1 MRTELFDFHLPTEL
15 IAQHPVRPRDAAR
28 LLVVRPKRLLD
39 RRVLDLPE
47 LLRPGDLLVLNDTR
61 VLPVRLYGKRGDA
74 GVEVT
79 PFQLDAPTRWR
90 AFAKPARK
98 CRPGDVLTF
107 GSELAAEIVAK
118 GQRGEVGLDFRC
130 QGAELRD
137 FLERHGAMPLP
148 PYIRRPR
155 GGDPCDRED
164 YQTLFARR
172 EGAVAAPTAALHF
185 TERLMAGLAARG
197 IDHAFVTLHVGAGT
211 FLPVQAADARDHVM
225 HAERFEVS
233 TGTAERIDRARAT
246 GGRVVAVGTTVLRT
260 LETVADEAGRVSPS
274 SGETR
279 LFVTPGYRFRGVDLL
294 LTNFHLPRST
304 LFMLVAAFAGLD
316 RMRQAYAHATAESYR
331 FYSYGDAC
339 LLERA
344 PGT

>member
-1 MRTELFDFHLPTEL
+1 MRTELFDFDLPPEL
-15 IAQHPVRPRDAAR
+15 IAQHPIRPRDAAR
-28 LLVVRPKRLLD
+28 LLVVHRGGYED

-61 VLPVRLYGKRGDA
+61 VLPVRLYGRRDEA

-79 PFQLDAPTRWR
+79 LFRLEGPTRWR
-90 AFAKPARK
+90 AFARPARK
-98 CRPGDVLTF
+98 CRPGDVLKF
-107 GSELAAEIVAK
+107 APDLAAEVVAT
-118 GQRGEVGLDFRC
+118 GEAGEVTLDFRC
-130 QGAELRD
+130 EGAVLREL
-137 FLERHGAMPLP
+137 LERYGTMPLP
-148 PYIRRPR
+148 PYIRRPK
-155 GGDPCDRED
+155 GGDPRDRED

-172 EGAVAAPTAALHF
+172 EGAIAAPTAALHF
-185 TERLMAGLAARG
+185 TPRLMAGLAGRG

-211 FLPVQAADARDHVM
+211 FLPVKTADARDHVM

-233 TGTAERIDRARAT
+233 VETANRINDARAA
-246 GGRVVAVGTTVLRT
+246 GGRIVAVGTTALRT
-260 LETVADEAGRVSPS
+260 LETIADEAGRVFPL

-279 LFVTPGYRFRGVDLL
+279 LFVTPGYRFKAVDRL

-304 LFMLVAAFAGLD
+304 LFMLVAAFTGLE
-316 RMRQAYAHATAESYR
+316 RMRQAYAHAIAERYR

-344 PGT
+344 NGP